1 MKHDLLKFKAL
12 RLAAAGAALLITSS
26 AALAAVPCRTNG
38 PFAPWLAQVKK
49 EAVAQGISAR
59 ALAQAEPYLT
69 YDARIVGIDQGQ
81 RVFTQTFM
89 EFSQRMVPQGR
100 ISSGQNQMKL
110 HAADFARA
118 EKQYGVP
125 ASVITAFWGLES
137 DFGSNMGKDQSI
149 RSIVTLA
156 YDCRR
161 AEMFRGH
168 LFDSLRLLDRGDL
181 QASEMIG
188 SWAGELGQ
196 SQMMPTEYFKYAV
209 DYDGD
214 GKRNLLR
221 SPSDVIGST
230 ANYLQHLGWKRGQ
243 PWLQEV
249 KMPANFP
256 WKETGLD
263 VKHTRGDF
271 SKWGVTLV
279 DGRPLPK
286 DDLPANVLLP
296 MGRFGPAFIVYDN
309 FQVYLVWNNS
319 LVYSTTAA
327 YYATRLTGAGPMRAP
342 TQPVPTVTPEQ
353 AKEMQTLLTK
363 AGYDVG
369 GIDGK
374 LGLASRTAIKAMQIK
389 FNMPADSYP
398 TPELLDRLK
407 AGK

>member
-1 MKHDLLKFKAL
+1 MKHSILKSGGL
-12 RLAAAGAALLITSS
+12 RLAAAGAVFLMASS

-49 EAVAQGISAR
+49 EALAQGISPR
-59 ALAQAEPYLT
+59 ALAPAEPFLT

-100 ISSGQNQMKL
+100 ISSGQAQMKQ
-110 HAADFARA
+110 HAEIFARA

-221 SPSDVIGST
+221 SPADVIGST

-286 DDLPANVLLP
+286 DDLAANVLLP

-327 YYATRLTGAGPMRAP
+327 YYATRLNGAGSMRAP
-342 TQPVPTVTPEQ
+342 TQAVPTVTPEQ

>member
-1 MKHDLLKFKAL
+1 
-12 RLAAAGAALLITSS
+12 
-26 AALAAVPCRTNG
+26 
-38 PFAPWLAQVKK
+38 
-49 EAVAQGISAR
+49 
-59 ALAQAEPYLT
+59 
-69 YDARIVGIDQGQ
+69 
-81 RVFTQTFM
+81 
-89 EFSQRMVPQGR
+89 
-100 ISSGQNQMKL
+100 
-110 HAADFARA
+110 
-118 EKQYGVP
+118 
-125 ASVITAFWGLES
+125 
-137 DFGSNMGKDQSI
+137 
-149 RSIVTLA
+149 
-156 YDCRR
+156 
-161 AEMFRGH
+161 
-168 LFDSLRLLDRGDL
+168 
-181 QASEMIG
+181 
-188 SWAGELGQ
+188 
-196 SQMMPTEYFKYAV
+196 MMPTEYFKYAV

-221 SPSDVIGST
+221 SPADVIGST

-286 DDLPANVLLP
+286 DDLAANVLLP

-327 YYATRLTGAGPMRAP
+327 YYATRLNGAGSMRAP
-342 TQPVPTVTPEQ
+342 TQAVPTVTPEQ